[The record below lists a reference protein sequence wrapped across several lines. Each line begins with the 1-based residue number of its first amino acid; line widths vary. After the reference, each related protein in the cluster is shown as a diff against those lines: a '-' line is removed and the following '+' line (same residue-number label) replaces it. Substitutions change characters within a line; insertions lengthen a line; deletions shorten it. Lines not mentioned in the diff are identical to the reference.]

1 MIGASLARVLA
12 RPGMGG
18 VTYRH
23 IKAMLAEGLVQ
34 KWKAADGSVV
44 VTEVLEDPAGR
55 YCLIWLA
62 EGDINELLEL
72 HERIVEWARA
82 EGCNRIRVGGRR
94 GWGRVLEGYHEIS
107 TVFERSL

>member
-34 KWKAADGSVV
+34 RWKAADGSVV
-44 VTEVLEDPAGR
+44 VTEVLE
-55 YCLIWLA
+55 
-62 EGDINELLEL
+62 
-72 HERIVEWARA
+72 
-82 EGCNRIRVGGRR
+82 
-94 GWGRVLEGYHEIS
+94 GYHEIS
-107 TVFERSL
+107 AVFERSL

>member
-18 VTYRH
+18 VTYKH
-23 IKAMLAEGLVQ
+23 IRAMMAEGLAQ
-34 KWKAADGSVV
+34 RWRADDGSLVI
-44 VTEVLEDPAGR
+44 TELLEDPAGR
-55 YCLIWLA
+55 YCMIWLA
-62 EGDINELLEL
+62 EGEIRSLLEL
-72 HERIVEWARA
+72 HEKILEWARA
-82 EGCNRIRVGGRR
+82 EGCNRVRVGGRR

>member
-1 MIGASLARVLA
+1 MIGTTLARVLA

-23 IKAMLAEGLVQ
+23 IRAMMAEGLAQ
-34 KWKAADGSVV
+34 RWKAEDGSVV
-44 VTEVLEDPAGR
+44 VTELLQDPAGR

-62 EGDINELLEL
+62 EGDIRSLLEL
-72 HERIVEWARA
+72 HETILEWAKA

-107 TVFERSL
+107 AVFERSL